1 MAATPEVFTRSSGS
15 AGARRLA
22 PLPPIPIVVTA
33 SGHYA
38 ENAVFLSYHA
48 VLVFL
53 ITGIVM
59 VCTPLVLGA
68 LFRPKNSYPEKSMPY
83 ECAEDPVG
91 DAQVRFDMRFYS
103 AALIFIVF
111 DVEIAFMFPWAL
123 VSSSTPDRTLGM
135 LEGVFFVAVL
145 GLGLVYVWVKGDFEW
160 VKSFQQ
166 KRRVQ
171 G

>member
-1 MAATPEVFTRSSGS
+1 
-15 AGARRLA
+15 
-22 PLPPIPIVVTA
+22 VVTA
-33 SGHYA
+33 SGHRA

-68 LFRPKNSYPEKSMPY
+68 LFRPKNPYPEKSMPY

-160 VKSFQQ
+160 IKSFQH